1 MATVDRT
8 GHGGPTR
15 RTAVELAAY
24 AAYGP
29 LVVTW
34 LRTAPETREG
44 GAGIRRGRLV
54 LGVVLGTIVVV
65 ALASNDPGEPGALLV
80 WLRWAPCCSWPCSC
94 WWRGPPAHRGTAH
107 LTDYPHGV
115 SDGDMTEETT

>member
-80 WLRWAPCCSWPCSC
+80 WLRWAPVLLLALLVLVAGAAGTRRDGPLDRLPP
-94 WWRGPPAHRGTAH
+94 RGI
-107 LTDYPHGV
+107 
-115 SDGDMTEETT
+115 